1 MMAQLRTGFEMAKV
15 IVIGSDQRREYE
27 LGPLNTVGRH
37 PDNSL
42 QILDRIVSKE
52 HAQIIRQPDGRFLFR
67 DLGSLNGSF
76 LRGARVNEQLLVDG
90 DEITLGS
97 TTLTYQER
105 SAADSLLQKVTIAP
119 SATEALI
126 RQKIQ
131 APPAS
136 REFLAEKE
144 IFDVEVLRRDYE
156 KLRLAHE
163 LGRSIGLEVN
173 LDVLLEKIIMKAFD
187 LIPADRGV
195 ILLMED
201 GVPTP
206 KIAKTRDGKN
216 EQIVLS
222 KSILTEVVH
231 NKASVL
237 SSDATMDSRF
247 SGAHS
252 IIMQGIRSTM
262 TVPLLHHDE
271 LLGIMHL
278 DSMIA
283 TNAFAEKDL
292 QIFGG
297 IASQAAVAI
306 HNSNLARR
314 IEHEA
319 KTRAQFQRL
328 LSPNLVDQV
337 VQGKLQLEKGGA
349 LSEVTLLFSDIRGF
363 TSMSESAAPQD
374 IVRML
379 NEYFELMVDVIFK
392 YEGTLDKFVGDE
404 IIALF
409 GAPVAVPQSELKAV
423 QCALDMMKVL
433 SEFNRTRVSEGLNE
447 IRIGIGI
454 NTGMVVTGAI
464 GSSRALQYTAIG
476 DAVNTTSRLCSVAQS
491 GQVILSEATYRKVQS
506 EVAAVPL
513 PPVRVKG
520 KTDELRVYNAV
531 GLRAREWNSDTT
543 RPTGQH

>member
-1 MMAQLRTGFEMAKV
+1 MAKI
-15 IVIGSDQRREYE
+15 IVTGNEQRREYE
-27 LGPLNTVGRH
+27 LGAINTVGRH
-37 PDNSL
+37 PDNTL

-52 HAQIIRQPDGRFLFR
+52 HAQILRQPDGRFLFR

-76 LRGARVNEQLLVDG
+76 LRGERMSEHILKDG

-97 TTLTYQER
+97 TRLTYQER
-105 SAADSLLQKVTIAP
+105 SPEDSLLEKVTIAP
-119 SATEALI
+119 AATESLI
-126 RQKIQ
+126 RKKV
-131 APPAS
+131 APAATTH
-136 REFLAEKE
+136 EFLPERE

-156 KLRLAHE
+156 KLRLANE

-173 LDVLLEKIIMKAFD
+173 TEVLLEKIIMKAFE

-201 GVPTP
+201 GVPKP

-222 KSILTEVVH
+222 KSILSEVVN

-247 SGAHS
+247 SAAHS
-252 IIMQGIRSTM
+252 VIMQGIRSTM
-262 TVPLLHHDE
+262 TVPLLHRDE

-283 TNAFAEKDL
+283 TNAFGEKDL
-292 QIFGG
+292 QIFAG
-297 IASQAAVAI
+297 IANQAAVAI
-306 HNSNLARR
+306 HNSQLARE
-314 IEHEA
+314 IEQEA

-363 TSMSESAAPQD
+363 TSMSESRAPQE

-392 YEGTLDKFVGDE
+392 YQGTLDKFVGDE

-409 GAPVAVPQSELKAV
+409 GAPVAMDNAEVKAV
-423 QCALDMMKVL
+423 QCALDMLQVL
-433 SEFNRTRVSEGLNE
+433 SEFNRVRVSEGQNE
-447 IRIGIGI
+447 IKIGIGI

-476 DAVNTTSRLCSVAQS
+476 DAMNTTARLCSVAQP
-491 GQVILSEATYRKVQS
+491 GQVILSEATFRKVAGHI
-506 EVAAVPL
+506 AAVPL
-513 PPVRVKG
+513 PDVRVKG
-520 KTDELRVYNAV
+520 KSEELRIYNAV
-531 GLRAREWNSDTT
+531 GVRDRSIRDKTGEST
-543 RPTGQH
+543 RPG

>member
-1 MMAQLRTGFEMAKV
+1 MAKI
-15 IVIGSDQRREYE
+15 IVSGNDQRREYD
-27 LGPLNTVGRH
+27 LAPVNTIGRH
-37 PDNSL
+37 PDNTL

-52 HAQIIRQPDGRFLFR
+52 HAQVLRQPDGRYLFR

-76 LRGARVNEQLLVDG
+76 LHGERVHEHLLREG
-90 DEITLGS
+90 DEIMLGS
-97 TTLTYQER
+97 TSLTFHEK
-105 SAADSLLQKVTIAP
+105 SAQDSLLQKVTIAP
-119 SATEALI
+119 SVTEALI

-131 APPAS
+131 APSPS
-136 REFLAEKE
+136 TEFLPERE

-156 KLRLAHE
+156 KLRLANE

-173 LDVLLEKIIMKAFD
+173 LDILLEQIIMKAFE

-195 ILLMED
+195 ILLLED
-201 GVPTP
+201 GVPQP

-222 KSILTEVVH
+222 KSILAEVVT

-247 SGAHS
+247 SAAHS
-252 IIMQGIRSTM
+252 VIMQGIRSTM
-262 TVPLLHHDE
+262 TVPLLHRDE

-283 TNAFAEKDL
+283 TNAFTEKDL

-306 HNSNLARR
+306 HNSELARK
-314 IEHEA
+314 IEQEA

-349 LSEVTLLFSDIRGF
+349 LSEITMLFSDIRGF
-363 TSMSESAAPQD
+363 TSMSESREPQE

-404 IIALF
+404 VIALF
-409 GAPVAVPQSELKAV
+409 GAPVAMQNAEFKAV
-423 QCALDMMKVL
+423 QCALDMMRVL
-433 SEFNRTRVSEGLNE
+433 SEWNRTRAAEGQNE
-447 IRIGIGI
+447 IKIGIGI
-454 NTGMVVTGAI
+454 NTGIVVTGAI

-476 DAVNTTSRLCSVAQS
+476 DAVNTASRLCNIAQP
-491 GQVILSEATYRKVQS
+491 GQVILSEATYRKVQGA
-506 EVAAVPL
+506 VAAVPL

-520 KTDELRVYNAV
+520 KADELRVYNAV
-531 GLRAREWNSDTT
+531 GLRDREYHGENT
-543 RPTGQH
+543 RPG